1 MRHMRQSISLEFVK
15 TSGKRKQAYMLAKKH
30 SLDLLKQ
37 NATGTELA
45 SLAVIL
51 HVLQRISQLLSGD
64 KHGQSLV
71 L

>member
-1 MRHMRQSISLEFVK
+1 MRRMRQSISLEFVK
-15 TSGKRKQAYMLAKKH
+15 TSGKRKQAYMGKKH

-51 HVLQRISQLLSGD
+51 HVLQRISQLLTGD